1 MRRFVQRLA
10 GGASGSSSSINT
22 QMRQSLAPCNS
33 DFFQTSC
40 SGGKI
45 AEQACCMAMARDKDE
60 NYGEGHR
67 ERLRERLL
75 DNGGDGLLDH
85 ELVEYLLMLA
95 IPRIDT
101 KPIAKQLI
109 AHYGNLS
116 SVFTA
121 DAYSLQNQ
129 KGIGEKAA
137 AAIKLVQALALR
149 MASEPVREQPT
160 LSSWQAL
167 LDYLRLD
174 MAHLTIERVRVLYLN
189 SKNMLIRDEVAGE
202 GSIDQA
208 PIYTREIIR
217 RSIDLGAAAIILVHN
232 HPSGDSAPSRQDI
245 SMTREIIETGKRLG
259 ISVHD
264 HVIVGKDGFSSMRS
278 AGLI

>member
-1 MRRFVQRLA
+1 M
-10 GGASGSSSSINT
+10 S
-22 QMRQSLAPCNS
+22 
-33 DFFQTSC
+33 TST
-40 SGGKI
+40 S
-45 AEQACCMAMARDKDE
+45 KDDG
-60 NYGEGHR
+60 YGEGHR

-75 DNGGDGLLDH
+75 NQGGDGLLDH
-85 ELVEYLLMLA
+85 ELLEYLLMLA

-137 AAIKLVQALALR
+137 AAVKLVQALMLR
-149 MASEPVREQPT
+149 MASEPVREQPI

-189 SKNMLIRDEVAGE
+189 TKNMLIRDEVAGE

-232 HPSGDSAPSRQDI
+232 HPSGDSSPSRQDI
-245 SMTREIIETGKRLG
+245 TMTREIIEAGKRLG
-259 ISVHD
+259 IAVHD
-264 HVIVGKDGFSSMRS
+264 HIIVGKDGFTSLRS
-278 AGLI
+278 AGLL

>member
-1 MRRFVQRLA
+1 MA
-10 GGASGSSSSINT
+10 
-22 QMRQSLAPCNS
+22 
-33 DFFQTSC
+33 TST
-40 SGGKI
+40 GK
-45 AEQACCMAMARDKDE
+45 EE
-60 NYGEGHR
+60 GYGVGHR
-67 ERLRERLL
+67 DRLRSRLL
-75 DNGGDGLLDH
+75 DKGGDGLLDH
-85 ELVEYLLMLA
+85 ELLEYLLMLA

-116 SVFTA
+116 SVFAA

-137 AAIKLVQALALR
+137 AAIKLLQALMLR
-149 MASEPVREQPT
+149 MASEPVREQPI

-189 SKNMLIRDEVAGE
+189 TKNMLIRDEIAGE

-232 HPSGDSAPSRQDI
+232 HPSGDSSPSRQDI
-245 SMTREIIETGKRLG
+245 AMTREIIEAGKRLG
-259 ISVHD
+259 IAVHD
-264 HVIVGKDGFSSMRS
+264 HIIVGKDGFTSLRS
-278 AGLI
+278 AGLL

>member
-1 MRRFVQRLA
+1 M
-10 GGASGSSSSINT
+10 ASSH
-22 QMRQSLAPCNS
+22 
-33 DFFQTSC
+33 
-40 SGGKI
+40 
-45 AEQACCMAMARDKDE
+45 DKDE

-75 DNGGDGLLDH
+75 DKGGDALLDH
-85 ELVEYLLMLA
+85 ELLEYLLMLA

-101 KPIAKQLI
+101 KPTAKQLL
-109 AHYGNLS
+109 AHFGNLS
-116 SVFTA
+116 SVFAA
-121 DAYSLQNQ
+121 DAYSLLNQ

-137 AAIKLVQALALR
+137 SAIKIVQALALR
-149 MASEPVREQPT
+149 MISEPVREQPI

-174 MAHLTIERVRVLYLN
+174 MAHLTIERIRVLYLN
-189 SKNMLIRDEVAGE
+189 SKNMLIRDEIAGE

-217 RSIDLGAAAIILVHN
+217 RSIDIGAAAIILVHN

-245 SMTREIIETGKRLG
+245 SMTREIIEAGKRLG

>member
-1 MRRFVQRLA
+1 M
-10 GGASGSSSSINT
+10 
-22 QMRQSLAPCNS
+22 PCS
-33 DFFQTSC
+33 E
-40 SGGKI
+40 GKI
-45 AEQACCMAMARDKDE
+45 AKQMATMASGREKDDR
-60 NYGEGHR
+60 YGEGHR
-67 ERLRERLL
+67 ERLRERLIEK
-75 DNGGDGLLDH
+75 GGDGLLDH
-85 ELVEYLLMLA
+85 ELLEYLLMLA
-95 IPRIDT
+95 IPRVDT
-101 KPIAKQLI
+101 KPVAKQLI

-121 DAYSLQNQ
+121 DAYSLQHQ
-129 KGIGEKAA
+129 KGIGERAA

-149 MASEPVREQPT
+149 MASEPVRELPI

-174 MAHLTIERVRVLYLN
+174 MAHLTVERVRVLYLN
-189 SKNMLIRDEVAGE
+189 TKNMLIRDEIAGE

-245 SMTREIIETGKRLG
+245 AMTREIIETGKRLG
-259 ISVHD
+259 IAVHD
-264 HVIVGKDGFSSMRS
+264 HVIIGKDGFSSMRS

>member
-1 MRRFVQRLA
+1 MA
-10 GGASGSSSSINT
+10 
-22 QMRQSLAPCNS
+22 
-33 DFFQTSC
+33 TST
-40 SGGKI
+40 GK
-45 AEQACCMAMARDKDE
+45 EE
-60 NYGEGHR
+60 GYGDGHR
-67 ERLRERLL
+67 DRLRSRLL
-75 DNGGDGLLDH
+75 DKGGDGLLDH
-85 ELVEYLLMLA
+85 ELLEYLLMLA

-137 AAIKLVQALALR
+137 AAIKLLQALMLR
-149 MASEPVREQPT
+149 MASEPVREQPI

-189 SKNMLIRDEVAGE
+189 TKNMLIRDEIAGE

-232 HPSGDSAPSRQDI
+232 HPSGDSSPSRQDI
-245 SMTREIIETGKRLG
+245 AMTREIIEAGKRLG
-259 ISVHD
+259 IAVHD
-264 HVIVGKDGFSSMRS
+264 HIIVGKDGFTSLRS
-278 AGLI
+278 AGLL

>member
-1 MRRFVQRLA
+1 MA
-10 GGASGSSSSINT
+10 
-22 QMRQSLAPCNS
+22 
-33 DFFQTSC
+33 TST
-40 SGGKI
+40 SKEEG
-45 AEQACCMAMARDKDE
+45 
-60 NYGEGHR
+60 YGDGHR
-67 ERLRERLL
+67 DRLRSRLL
-75 DNGGDGLLDH
+75 DKGGDGLLDH
-85 ELVEYLLMLA
+85 ELLEYLLMLA

-116 SVFTA
+116 SVFAA

-137 AAIKLVQALALR
+137 AAIKLLQALMLR
-149 MASEPVREQPT
+149 MASEPVREQPI

-189 SKNMLIRDEVAGE
+189 TKNMLIRDEVAAE

-232 HPSGDSAPSRQDI
+232 HPSGDSSPSRQDI
-245 SMTREIIETGKRLG
+245 AMTREIIEAGKRLG
-259 ISVHD
+259 IAVHD
-264 HVIVGKDGFSSMRS
+264 HIIVGKDGFTSLRS
-278 AGLI
+278 AGLL